1 MSAPSFETESYD
13 HLLKPADLTTWKP
26 LWYFN
31 YYRIALGCIFVLMT
45 LYGNELK
52 LRADAGISIL
62 FTVSL
67 FYLLV
72 GIIAVF
78 SVLKRWP
85 DFTGQ
90 VYTLTVIDI
99 LFITFI
105 MHAAGGAESGWGVL
119 LVVAMAGSSLI
130 MSMQAVL
137 FFASFASLIVLG
149 EQFYTQI
156 LTSQPSTSLAQS
168 GMLALVILVVSLA
181 SHLLANKL
189 RESEA
194 LAAERGSDLANM
206 VQLTQYVIQQM
217 QTGIVVLNRLDQ
229 VHLVNESA
237 RHQLGLKGDV
247 EGTLLAAVCPALSF
261 RLNAWKTDEI
271 DTESTFRAN
280 EMSIDLLPHF
290 ARLGADQQISGTLV
304 FLEDMA
310 AMAQQA
316 QQLKL
321 ASLGQLTASI
331 AHEIRN
337 PLGAI
342 SHAGQLLA
350 EAPDLSKSDLRLTE
364 IIRNHALR
372 VNTIVENILQ
382 LSRSGQSRPVQ
393 IDLQTWLVQFMEE
406 FCLAQ
411 HLDPLQ
417 DIVTIFEADPVDVY
431 FDSTQ
436 LYQVVWNICHNGLR
450 YTQPSEG
457 AAKLELRVG
466 FTEEL
471 YTPYLDLIDFG
482 SGVNSEEI
490 ERIFEPF
497 FTKEV
502 EGTGLGLYIARGLC
516 EANQARL
523 NYLPASGG
531 GSCFRITFADI
542 RRTLKKG

>member
-1 MSAPSFETESYD
+1 MPSTSFDSESYE
-13 HLLKPADLTTWKP
+13 HLLKSADLTTWKP

-31 YYRIALGCIFVLMT
+31 CYRIVLACVFVLMT
-45 LYGNELK
+45 LYGSELT
-52 LRADAGISIL
+52 LHGDTGNPLL

-72 GIIAVF
+72 GTLAVF

-90 VYTLTVIDI
+90 VYTLTIVDI
-99 LFITFI
+99 FFITFI
-105 MHAAGGAESGWGVL
+105 MHSAGGAASGWGVL
-119 LVVAMAGSSLI
+119 LVVAMAGNSLI
-130 MSMQAVL
+130 MSTQAVIL
-137 FFASFASLIVLG
+137 FASFASLIVLG
-149 EQFYTQI
+149 EQFYTQLLI
-156 LTSQPSTSLAQS
+156 PSQNTSLVQS
-168 GMLALVILVVSLA
+168 GILGLVILVVSL
-181 SHLLANKL
+181 SIHLLANKL

-194 LAAERGSDLANM
+194 LAAERGTDLANM
-206 VQLTQYVIQQM
+206 VQLARYVIQKM

-237 RHQLGLKGDV
+237 RHQLCLKKNV
-247 EGTLLAAVCPALSF
+247 EGLALTSVNAELAS
-261 RLNAWKTDEI
+261 RLKVWKAHDANTKN
-271 DTESTFRAN
+271 TFRSS
-280 EMSIDLLPHF
+280 EMSVDILPHF
-290 ARLGADQQISGTLV
+290 ARLGADQNISGTLI

-310 AMAQQA
+310 VMAQQA

-350 EAPDLSKSDLRLTE
+350 EAPNLSQSDLRLTE
-364 IIRNHALR
+364 IIQSHSLR

-393 IDLQTWLVQFMEE
+393 INLHDWLKRFVEE
-406 FCLAQ
+406 FCLDQ
-411 HLDPLQ
+411 HIDCMQ
-417 DIVTIFEADPVDVY
+417 DIVTIFELETVTVF
-431 FDSTQ
+431 FDTTQ

-450 YTQPSEG
+450 YSRPGDG

-466 FTEEL
+466 FTGKL
-471 YTPYLDLIDFG
+471 HAPYLDIVDFG
-482 SGVNSEEI
+482 PGISSEDV
-490 ERIFEPF
+490 ERVFEPF
-497 FTKEV
+497 FTKDV

-523 NYLPASGG
+523 NYLPAPSG
-531 GSCFRITFADI
+531 GSCFRITFADT
-542 RRTLKKG
+542 RRALQRA

>member
-1 MSAPSFETESYD
+1 MA
-13 HLLKPADLTTWKP
+13 
-26 LWYFN
+26 
-31 YYRIALGCIFVLMT
+31 
-45 LYGNELK
+45 LYGDELK
-52 LRADAGISIL
+52 LRGDVNSPLL

-105 MHAAGGAESGWGVL
+105 MHAAGGAGSGWGVL

-130 MSMQAVL
+130 MSLRAVL
-137 FFASFASLIVLG
+137 FFALFASMIVLG
-149 EQFYTQI
+149 EQFYTQTLI
-156 LTSQPSTSLAQS
+156 FQPNTSLAQS
-168 GMLALVILVVSLA
+168 GMLALVILVVSL
-181 SHLLANKL
+181 SIHLLANKL

-206 VQLTQYVIQQM
+206 VQLTRYVIKQM

-247 EGTLLAAVCPALSF
+247 EGVALIAVCSELSS
-261 RLNAWKTDEI
+261 RLSVWKTGRPSAK
-271 DTESTFRAN
+271 STFRAN

-290 ARLGADQQISGTLV
+290 ARLGTDHKISGTLI
-304 FLEDMA
+304 FLDDIA

-350 EAPDLSKSDLRLTE
+350 EAPDLSQSDLRLTE
-364 IIRNHALR
+364 IIRKHALR

-382 LSRSGQSRPVQ
+382 LSRSGQSQPVQ
-393 IDLQTWLVQFMEE
+393 INLHDWLVQFVDE
-406 FCLAQ
+406 FCSDQ
-411 HLDPLQ
+411 HLDRTQ
-417 DIVTIFEADPVDVY
+417 DIATTFELKTIIVH
-431 FDSTQ
+431 FDTTQ

-450 YTQPSEG
+450 YSQPGEG

-466 FTEEL
+466 FTRKSHRA
-471 YTPYLDLIDFG
+471 YLDIIDFG
-482 SGVNSEEI
+482 PGISTEEI
-490 ERIFEPF
+490 ERVFEPF
-497 FTKEV
+497 FTKET

-523 NYLPASGG
+523 NYLPAING
-531 GSCFRITFADI
+531 GSCFRITFADT
-542 RRTLKKG
+542 RRVLPGI

>member
-1 MSAPSFETESYD
+1 
-13 HLLKPADLTTWKP
+13 
-26 LWYFN
+26 
-31 YYRIALGCIFVLMT
+31 MT

-52 LRADAGISIL
+52 LHSDAGSSIL

-67 FYLLV
+67 FYLLI
-72 GIIAVF
+72 GIVAIF

-85 DFTGQ
+85 DFTSQ

-105 MHAAGGAESGWGVL
+105 MHAAGGAGSGWGVL

-130 MSMQAVL
+130 MSLRAAL

-149 EQFYTQI
+149 EQFYTQF
-156 LTSQPSTSLAQS
+156 LVSQPSASLAQS
-168 GMLALVILVVSLA
+168 GMLALVILVVSL
-181 SHLLANKL
+181 SIHLLADKL

-206 VQLTQYVIQQM
+206 AQLTRYVIQQM

-247 EGTLLAAVCPALSF
+247 EGVALTEICPELSS
-261 RLNAWKTDEI
+261 RLNAWKTDQFDIEN
-271 DTESTFRAN
+271 TFHAS

-350 EAPDLSKSDLRLTE
+350 EAPELSQSDLRLTD

-382 LSRSGQSRPVQ
+382 LSRSGQSQPVQ
-393 IDLQTWLVQFMEE
+393 IDLHAWLGQFVEE

-411 HLDPLQ
+411 HLDPLR
-417 DIVTIFEADPVDVY
+417 DIVTILEVDPVDVY
-431 FDSTQ
+431 FDTTQ

-450 YTQPSEG
+450 YTQPGEG
-457 AAKLELRVG
+457 MAKLELRVG
-466 FTEEL
+466 FTGEP
-471 YTPYLDLIDFG
+471 YTPYLDIIDFG
-482 SGVNSEEI
+482 AGVNPEET

-523 NYLPASGG
+523 NYLPTPG

-542 RRTLKKG
+542 RRTLKNL